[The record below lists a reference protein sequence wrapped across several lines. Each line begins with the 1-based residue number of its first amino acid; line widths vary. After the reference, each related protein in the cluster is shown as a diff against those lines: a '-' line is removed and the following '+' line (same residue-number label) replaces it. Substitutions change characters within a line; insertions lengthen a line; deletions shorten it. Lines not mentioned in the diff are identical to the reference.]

1 MKTAVNLIRI
11 LTGSLFIF
19 SGLVKAIDPR
29 GLAYKMQEFFEAWA
43 HDGFLP
49 GLMDGLNDYALVF
62 SIIMI
67 TLEVAV
73 GLAII
78 IGWKKR
84 ISTWLLFLL
93 ILFFTFLT
101 SYVLFSGKIRACGCF
116 GDCIPL
122 TPIQTFTKDII
133 LLIFSLFLLF
143 NLKKFLPWV
152 KPLPAFLMVAG
163 ATLFTLILQF
173 YVLRYLPVV
182 DCLPY
187 RKGNDIL
194 KLREMPEN
202 AIPDKFEYVFVYEKE
217 GNRKDFLVTGL
228 PDSSWKFIER
238 KQKLIQKGSNN
249 VPPINDFSFT
259 TASGNDT
266 TAAILGQ
273 EGTYYLLFI
282 KEINSFPE
290 GLEGDKQLIQAI
302 AGKQAKLFIITAQP
316 EAVKIRYAGLKRFN
330 GEGYSSFIFTCDATA
345 IKTAARANPVLFRM
359 KGPVVAEKWSWASFQ
374 NVVL

>member
-1 MKTAVNLIRI
+1 
-11 LTGSLFIF
+11 
-19 SGLVKAIDPR
+19 
-29 GLAYKMQEFFEAWA
+29 
-43 HDGFLP
+43 
-49 GLMDGLNDYALVF
+49 
-62 SIIMI
+62 
-67 TLEVAV
+67 
-73 GLAII
+73 
-78 IGWKKR
+78 
-84 ISTWLLFLL
+84 
-93 ILFFTFLT
+93 
-101 SYVLFSGKIRACGCF
+101 
-116 GDCIPL
+116 
-122 TPIQTFTKDII
+122 
-133 LLIFSLFLLF
+133 
-143 NLKKFLPWV
+143 
-152 KPLPAFLMVAG
+152 LPAFLMVAG

-173 YVLRYLPVV
+173 YVLRFLPVV

-217 GNRKDFLVTGL
+217 GNRKDFLVTAL
-228 PDSSWKFIER
+228 PDSSWKFVER

-249 VPPINDFSFT
+249 VPLINDFSFT

-290 GLEGDKQLIQAI
+290 GWEGDKQLIQAI
-302 AGKQAKLFIITAQP
+302 AGKQAKVFIITAQP

-345 IKTAARANPVLFRM
+345 IKTAARANLVLFRM